1 MSVEKKIE
9 HTLSDNFQ
17 LSHLE
22 VINESHMHSGPNT
35 ESHFKVILVS
45 DEFDGMRAKKA
56 ERLTSIHPVGR
67 VHPSTQRKALFV
79 NEEYTTHFEGMTREE
94 SRPLLEYLFQH
105 SVRPEITCRVR
116 WQRDTLVVW
125 ENHPGKPPRR
135 ATQIRNPRGYI

>member
-45 DEFDGMRAKKA
+45 DEFDGIQWAVIMFTKN
-56 ERLTSIHPVGR
+56 TYFI
-67 VHPSTQRKALFV
+67 
-79 NEEYTTHFEGMTREE
+79 
-94 SRPLLEYLFQH
+94 
-105 SVRPEITCRVR
+105 C
-116 WQRDTLVVW
+116 
-125 ENHPGKPPRR
+125 
-135 ATQIRNPRGYI
+135 